1 MSEWLSV
8 DRLSLVFD
16 VVLVASIFVLWGL
29 WFQQSKQR
37 KNVEHMLLQ
46 AAKDLQAATT
56 LLDQVMVQLPK
67 QQLEGLAQAKKVDS
81 APVKSSL
88 TAREQAYIQRNIQ
101 QLQTP
106 KLKQKIAKKPK
117 QEDNIAAKIM
127 RLHREGL
134 DIKGIAKRLS
144 LPIAQVRLMLLLQ
157 TSKA

>member
-37 KNVEHMLLQ
+37 KNVEHMLQQ

-67 QQLEGLAQAKKVDS
+67 QQLEGLTQAKEVDS
-81 APVKSSL
+81 APVKPSL